1 MPLKA
6 AIVTLASIT
15 LTSQAWAQE
24 TPPPC
29 YGVPEVSATGALAAI
44 VAVAALGVAFFERR
58 QRA

>member
-15 LTSQAWAQE
+15 LTSQAWAG
-24 TPPPC
+24 PYC
-29 YGVPEVSATGALAAI
+29 VHVPEVSASGALAAI
-44 VAVAALGVAFFERR
+44 VAVAALGAAIFERR